1 MRPVRASRSGDSR
14 WNGGQWRQDANG
26 WWFAGTDGSYPKAG
40 WAQLEW
46 NGQKLWYHFDAN
58 GYMST
63 GWIQDDGNWYYL
75 HAEGDGNRGFMHTGW
90 QEIGGKW
97 YYFHKDTDGA
107 ALPVGAMLSNTVTPD
122 GYTVG
127 SDGAW
132 I

>member
-1 MRPVRASRSGDSR
+1 
-14 WNGGQWRQDANG
+14 
-26 WWFAGTDGSYPKAG
+26 
-40 WAQLEW
+40 
-46 NGQKLWYHFDAN
+46 
-58 GYMST
+58 
-63 GWIQDDGNWYYL
+63 
-75 HAEGDGNRGFMHTGW
+75 MHTGW